1 MATAHL
7 KIGGM
12 TCGGCV
18 RSVTKRLAALDGVK
32 SADVNLEAAKATVE
46 YDETRA
52 TPAAMIAAVKQIGF
66 EASEA

>member
-18 RSVTKRLAALDGVK
+18 RSITKKLSSLDGVK
-32 SADVNLEAAKATVE
+32 SADVNLDTANATVE

-52 TPAAMIAAVKQIGF
+52 APAAMIAAVQQIGF
-66 EASEA
+66 QASEA